1 MCDLPIEEGW
11 ISIPL
16 GGVPMERI
24 NLPFFYQLGTE
35 LRPVT
40 ELKVTEKN
48 RIQSFITCLRAQNR
62 IQSLFGSYSTLTV
75 CRASGG
81 ELLHNIGNIDDW
93 VKKTPSEE
101 WRKED
106 QNIDYVFQQ
115 VISKA
120 KEFEIVLSA
129 ELQTL
134 ATYHVTQ
141 KGIYST
147 TSLIEKAEMSLPES
161 ILNKIDSAIV
171 EEIRQSGRCLAFDVA
186 TASAFHMMRATES
199 VIHKYYLQVCK
210 PQSKKK
216 LGSWGAY
223 ITNLS
228 QSQNPQVKEVIAL
241 LQQIKDRHHNLIMHP
256 EIVLT
261 PDEAFTLFEI
271 AQSAIITMAGSL
283 PIVEKKVKSTQAT
296 A

>member
-1 MCDLPIEEGW
+1 MCDLSIEERW
-11 ISIPL
+11 VSIPL
-16 GGVPMERI
+16 RGVTMEKI
-24 NLPFFYQLGTE
+24 DLPFFYQLGTE

-40 ELKVTEKN
+40 ELELTKEN

-62 IQSLFGSYSTLTV
+62 IKSLLGTYSTLTV
-75 CRASGG
+75 CRATAG
-81 ELLHNIGNIDDW
+81 ELLHYIGNIGDW

-106 QNIDYVFQQ
+106 QSVDYEFEQA
-115 VISKA
+115 ISKA
-120 KEFEIVLSA
+120 KEFEILLSA

-147 TSLIEKAEMSLPES
+147 TGLIEETEKVLPES
-161 ILNKIDSAIV
+161 VLKKISNEIV

-186 TASAFHMMRATES
+186 TASAFHIMRATES

-210 PQSKKK
+210 PKSKKK
-216 LGSWGAY
+216 LDSWGTY
-223 ITNLS
+223 IAKLS
-228 QSQNPQVKEVIAL
+228 QSQDPQVKEVVAL
-241 LQQIKDRHHNLIMHP
+241 LQQIKDRHRNLIMHP

-271 AQSAIITMAGSL
+271 AQSAIITMAGNL
-283 PIVEKKVKSTQAT
+283 PIVKKKVTNTQAT